1 MSYESHLSY
10 DQPQKKNKDC
20 ENFSHSNWR
29 EKTYKK
35 WKVLKELVKTKNNMG
50 PIQKLPNIKENKS
63 EKLQPTGAN
72 SAKLQ

>member
-20 ENFSHSNWR
+20 ENF
-29 EKTYKK
+29 T
-35 WKVLKELVKTKNNMG
+35 LVKNNTG

-72 SAKLQ
+72 SAKLEKVLTNTLPVWPDLPLP

>member
-29 EKTYKK
+29 EKDLKEMK
-35 WKVLKELVKTKNNMG
+35 SSKELVKTKSNIG

-63 EKLQPTGAN
+63 KLQPTGAN